1 MTIDKQALRKM
12 AQKLGEDLDAAE
24 KRNVELVEA
33 LEKAQLEISSANR
46 VMAVQDLELAT
57 RRQRIA
63 ELESKNGNLRTIA
76 HEQNELAIRANLDSI
91 NDTVEMDRLH
101 KRIAELERSE
111 TQLIDERDNAESAL
125 NDAYKAVMGQAPEW
139 SNWFSFA
146 NAIDEIELAC
156 EQWRNQTDDVIQF
169 RQRIAELEARTY
181 IPQPL
186 DIEDECQS
194 YEYVAGWN
202 DCRDAASVRQQT
214 PAVCDVI
221 AERFRQQ
228 SVEGWTLEHDDQYGK
243 SQLLWASSCYLLNTI
258 QPFNR
263 IPMDWPWDSS
273 WWKPTNPRRDLVKAC
288 ALIIAEIERRD
299 RAAGI
304 KVKG

>member
-1 MTIDKQALRKM
+1 MKPVTIETVRERLSYLEGLNERGVGTAVSQQQFETACLRE
-12 AQKLGEDLDAAE
+12 LLTLLDEQEAAE
-24 KRNVELVEA
+24 K
-33 LEKAQLEISSANR
+33 
-46 VMAVQDLELAT
+46 
-57 RRQRIA
+57 
-63 ELESKNGNLRTIA
+63 
-76 HEQNELAIRANLDSI
+76 
-91 NDTVEMDRLH
+91 
-101 KRIAELERSE
+101 
-111 TQLIDERDNAESAL
+111 
-125 NDAYKAVMGQAPEW
+125 
-139 SNWFSFA
+139 
-146 NAIDEIELAC
+146 
-156 EQWRNQTDDVIQF
+156 
-169 RQRIAELEARTY
+169 RIAELEARKY

-186 DIEDECQS
+186 DIEDEYQN

-202 DCRDAASVRQQT
+202 DCRNAASVRQQT

-228 SVEGWTLEHDDQYGK
+228 SVEGWTLEHEDQYGK

-304 KVKG
+304 KAKG

>member
-1 MTIDKQALRKM
+1 MKPVTIETVRERLSYLEGLNERGVGTAVSQQQFETACLRE
-12 AQKLGEDLDAAE
+12 LLTLLDDLVAAE
-24 KRNVELVEA
+24 
-33 LEKAQLEISSANR
+33 
-46 VMAVQDLELAT
+46 
-57 RRQRIA
+57 
-63 ELESKNGNLRTIA
+63 
-76 HEQNELAIRANLDSI
+76 
-91 NDTVEMDRLH
+91 

-146 NAIDEIELAC
+146 NATDEIELAC

-304 KVKG
+304 KIKG

>member
-1 MTIDKQALRKM
+1 MKPVTIETVRERLSYLEGLNERGVGTAVSQQQFETACLRE
-12 AQKLGEDLDAAE
+12 LLTLLDDLVAAE
-24 KRNVELVEA
+24 
-33 LEKAQLEISSANR
+33 
-46 VMAVQDLELAT
+46 
-57 RRQRIA
+57 
-63 ELESKNGNLRTIA
+63 
-76 HEQNELAIRANLDSI
+76 
-91 NDTVEMDRLH
+91 

>member
-1 MTIDKQALRKM
+1 MTIDKQALRK
-12 AQKLGEDLDAAE
+12 AAE
-24 KRNVELVEA
+24 KATPGPWEMEQENIWFTDADGYTKHLMYAQQGDGVDDKQDHYNTAFIAAANPATVLTLLDDLVA
-33 LEKAQLEISSANR
+33 
-46 VMAVQDLELAT
+46 
-57 RRQRIA
+57 A
-63 ELESKNGNLRTIA
+63 E
-76 HEQNELAIRANLDSI
+76 
-91 NDTVEMDRLH
+91 

-169 RQRIAELEARTY
+169 RQRIAELEVRTY